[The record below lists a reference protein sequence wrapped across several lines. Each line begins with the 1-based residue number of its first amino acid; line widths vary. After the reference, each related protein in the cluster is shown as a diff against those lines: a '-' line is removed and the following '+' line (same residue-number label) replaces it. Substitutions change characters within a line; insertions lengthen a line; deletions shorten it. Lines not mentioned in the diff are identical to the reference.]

1 MKGSWLPIALTITG
15 AVAYHVSSK
24 SVPRGIH
31 PLAAIIGAYVGAILV
46 ALVLAWRWPA
56 SEPFAGSF
64 RQVNWAVL
72 GVGLGA
78 LLIEAGFILA
88 YRAGWPLNTASLLVN
103 VAAALI
109 LIPVG
114 LAVFGEGLTV
124 GKGVGVVLCLAGL
137 ALLSRR

>member
-15 AVAYHVSSK
+15 AVMYHVSSK

-31 PLAAIIGAYVGAILV
+31 PLAAIVGAYLGAIVV
-46 ALVLAWRWPA
+46 ALLLTAVWPGA
-56 SEPFAGSF
+56 ESFRGSF
-64 RQVNWAVL
+64 RQINWAVL

-88 YRAGWPLNTASLLVN
+88 YRAGWPLNTVSLMVN

-109 LIPVG
+109 LVPVG
-114 LAVFGEGLTV
+114 LGLFGERFSPA
-124 GKGVGVVLCLAGL
+124 KAAGVVLCLAGL
-137 ALLSRR
+137 VLLSRK